1 MRRLTATRSGL
12 FFRMLRQSLAVR
24 RTQTATALLAL
35 SVLACVGTALL
46 SLYLD
51 LDSKLHKEFR
61 AYGAN
66 VVVTAREGQT
76 LPKDV
81 MQRALAGMPGNTVA
95 SPFAYAVAHA
105 EDGAPIVVAGAEL
118 PRVQQLNSW
127 WSVSGWPAAPG
138 QALVGERAIHV
149 LRNRAFTLTFGGKP
163 LNLVSAGTL
172 RTGAGEEER
181 VYISLAEF
189 EQWTGFGPSA
199 VEIAF
204 PGSRQEIDSQ
214 IRKLSAELPGTDVRA
229 VRQIVEAEGAVISK
243 TKLLIASA
251 TLLIAITVALC
262 IVATLTSSVLE
273 RRRDFAVMKALGS
286 SQAVVNLLF
295 AGEAA
300 LMGIG
305 GAAIGYGL
313 GIALAAWIG
322 HVNFHAAIFPRLSV
336 FPLVLVGTI
345 AVALLAALVPLSRLQ
360 RLEPAG
366 ILKGE

>member
-1 MRRLTATRSGL
+1 MRRRTPIRSGL

-24 RTQTATALLAL
+24 RSQTATALLAL
-35 SVLACVGTALL
+35 SVLACVATALL

-66 VVVTAREGQT
+66 VVVTARDDQT
-76 LPKDV
+76 LPRDV
-81 MQRALAGMPGNTVA
+81 VQRILAGMPDNAVA
-95 SPFAYAVAHA
+95 APFAYAVAHA
-105 EDGAPIVVAGAEL
+105 EDGASIVVAGADF
-118 PRVQQLNSW
+118 PRVKQLNSW
-127 WSVSGWPAAPG
+127 WSVTGWPFAPG
-138 QALVGERAIHV
+138 QALVGERAARV

-163 LNLVSAGTL
+163 LNLVSVGTL
-172 RTGAGEEER
+172 RTGAGEEDR
-181 VYISLAEF
+181 VYVSLAEF
-189 EQWTGFGPSA
+189 DRWTGLGPSA
-199 VEIAF
+199 VEVAF
-204 PGSRQEIDSQ
+204 PGSRHEIDSQ
-214 IRKLSAELPGTDVRA
+214 IKKLSAELPWTDVRA
-229 VRQIVEAEGAVISK
+229 VRQIVEAEVAVISK

-262 IVATLTSSVLE
+262 ILATLTSSVLE

-286 SQAVVNLLF
+286 SQGVLNLLF
-295 AGEAA
+295 AGEAV

-305 GAAIGYGL
+305 GAAIGYAL
-313 GIALAAWIG
+313 GVALAAWIG